1 MRATIS
7 FDIDI
12 DQVES
17 TMGMLAAQEACNLRA
32 AADLLEDYIG
42 PRTQILGEIT
52 EALRLLQETATQLQQ
67 YRQMLLSFEKA
78 KFETVTPQPA
88 QQSINS
94 LGDIRDA
101 VQSMQKFDNFLAQ
114 ATPAEDTEETEV
126 ENEASEG

>member
-17 TMGMLAAQEACNLRA
+17 TMGVLAGQEAYNLRA
-32 AADLLEDYIG
+32 AADLLEEYTG

-52 EALRLLQETATQLQQ
+52 EALRLLQETATQLEQ

-114 ATPAEDTEETEV
+114 AIPAEEV
-126 ENEASEG
+126 EEENELNQPEEG